1 MISCFRITKSLVFRH
16 ESAIKNSVRHSLN
29 SSKKESQVL
38 CPRWVRVMIS
48 NLEDEGSA
56 SAWAALLL
64 IQTYFRNRITGWSD
78 FFLLLGNIYTLCF
91 HASYSQ
97 IMQVTQPETP
107 GLISLVDWD
116 LHEFPSPSHHSECS
130 LAKCVWAKRIVTVN
144 LDSKI
149 IVTSLQIKYVL
160 DPAVEKKRSMCAWTL
175 CLVRTFYLKAYYDH
189 YDTLQGLT
197 GKLTGKQCVRFNCI

>member
-91 HASYSQ
+91 QASYSQ

-130 LAKCVWAKRIVTVN
+130 LAKCVWAKRTVTVN

-160 DPAVEKKRSMCAWTL
+160 DPAVEKKSMCAWTL
-175 CLVRTFYLKAYYDH
+175 CLVRTFFLKPYYDDH
-189 YDTLQGLT
+189 DTLQGFT

>member
-1 MISCFRITKSLVFRH
+1 MFKQVTENLHNDKSVLSWQSAKVYVLHETRMMRSYFRITKGLVLRH
-16 ESAIKNSVRHSLN
+16 VFAIKNSVRHSLN

-38 CPRWVRVMIS
+38 CPHLVRVMIS

-64 IQTYFRNRITGWSD
+64 IKNYFRNSITGWSD
-78 FFLLLGNIYTLCF
+78 FFLLLGSIYTSCF
-91 HASYSQ
+91 QTSYSQ
-97 IMQVTQPETP
+97 IMQVTQPESA

-130 LAKCVWAKRIVTVN
+130 LAKCVWAKRTVTVN

-149 IVTSLQIKYVL
+149 IVTSLQIKCIL
-160 DPAVEKKRSMCAWTL
+160 DPVVEKKSMCA
-175 CLVRTFYLKAYYDH
+175 
-189 YDTLQGLT
+189 
-197 GKLTGKQCVRFNCI
+197 